1 MKKCLILLLTVFLL
15 GCTLPA
21 MGETNLQQQ
30 VIDLSA
36 ELDRAYQNLTAAE
49 VALTQYEADQA
60 QLLADNATLS
70 QQVIDLSAELERA
83 YQNLSAAE
91 AALTQHEADQAQLLA
106 DNAALEQQVNTLS
119 TELEAVKTDR
129 NVQLA
134 NATVL
139 EIQLADLQAEYDA
152 LAQQLSDLT
161 AKLEAVQEQPAPAD
175 PVERK
180 LTVPRKAP
188 TVTPTEEPVVEEPV
202 VEEPVVEEPVVA
214 EITYDIFAED
224 DLGNLVKVA
233 AVTDME
239 GFVHTEVE
247 DGNYVDFIDTD
258 VGDDEIY
265 FMAFYAT
272 AEEGLAF
279 DREVFAA
286 TSQTIAFGE
295 NMQTTIAGM
304 DVKYFYYEDTY
315 ATDYEEVIMRG
326 ASAYIQVGEGTCV
339 SVNVDTYRW
348 VSEPQMDWPQ
358 VDNLIKM
365 AVESLR
371 LPV

>member
-49 VALTQYEADQA
+49 VTLTQYEADQA

-106 DNAALEQQVNTLS
+106 DNAALELQVNTLS

-139 EIQLADLQAEYDA
+139 EIQLADLQAECDA

-188 TVTPTEEPVVEEPV
+188 TVTPT
-202 VEEPVVEEPVVA
+202 EEPVVEEPVVA

-286 TSQTIAFGE
+286 TSQTITFGE

-358 VDNLIKM
+358 VDNLIKL